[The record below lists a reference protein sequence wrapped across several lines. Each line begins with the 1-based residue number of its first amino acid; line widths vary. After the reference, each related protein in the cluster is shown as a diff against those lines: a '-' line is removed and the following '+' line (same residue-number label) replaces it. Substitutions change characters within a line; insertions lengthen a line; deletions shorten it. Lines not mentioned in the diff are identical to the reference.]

1 MNPSATGSESVQI
14 AFLDSVCEA
23 GLWLFLAAPGG

>member
-1 MNPSATGSESVQI
+1 MNPSATGSESVP
-14 AFLDSVCEA
+14 FLDSVCEA